1 MEEEK
6 EMEIGAGMG
15 TLRGASTDLSKNL
28 SKVPTKKRWRD
39 DDGNIDDDDEGE
51 NEASFD
57 DVIPSQADPMKDK
70 NNDDSDS
77 DNGHDEDKLEFAL
90 EEPVADA
97 HGNEGTI
104 TDKHMSTSASSTT
117 STSTDIAE
125 EEKESNVLE
134 KSSEHK
140 QIEVERGVEVEVEV
154 EVGVEMGEVT
164 NTHNS
169 NDPDAATIDDINEER
184 TSTEKELE
192 TDTGISKDAP

>member
-1 MEEEK
+1 MHAGGIGSGYQNGEEHNDDLQLFK
-6 EMEIGAGMG
+6 K
-15 TLRGASTDLSKNL
+15 TL
-28 SKVPTKKRWRD
+28 
-39 DDGNIDDDDEGE
+39 
-51 NEASFD
+51 SFD
-57 DVIPSQADPMKDK
+57 DMIPSQADPMKDK

-140 QIEVERGVEVEVEV
+140 QMEVERGVEVEV

-164 NTHNS
+164 NTH
-169 NDPDAATIDDINEER
+169 
-184 TSTEKELE
+184 
-192 TDTGISKDAP
+192 